1 MLFEPDNYK
10 GPLKHSRGQ
19 RSIQP
24 QRVKNHSFE
33 VDHTYITFF
42 YQHQEPITQSFQ
54 LPYLPSVS
62 TLSHIFLFS
71 EAPSTG
77 FFACDYIIAN
87 HKRAVVIYCLCHMQV
102 TWKYIN
108 NGKKHG
114 KSACFHRKLKNPSH
128 ISVLKLKRYGTGLTE
143 GCNWFGSC
151 CHGNNTKK
159 LTYVLLK
166 PFIIPT

>member
-1 MLFEPDNYK
+1 MLWTCCLNLTILRITKTFK
-10 GPLKHSRGQ
+10 RA
-19 RSIQP
+19 
-24 QRVKNHSFE
+24 E
-33 VDHTYITFF
+33 VDSTPESEKSLFWSWSQIHIFF

-77 FFACDYIIAN
+77 FFPCDYIIAN
-87 HKRAVVIYCLCHMQV
+87 HKKAVVIYCLCHMQV

-128 ISVLKLKRYGTGLTE
+128 ISVLKLKRYGTGLTK
-143 GCNWFGSC
+143 GCNWFGCS
-151 CHGNNTKK
+151 K
-159 LTYVLLK
+159 
-166 PFIIPT
+166 

>member
-1 MLFEPDNYK
+1 MLWTCCLNLTIIKDHWNIQEGRGRFNPREWK
-10 GPLKHSRGQ
+10 ITLLKL
-19 RSIQP
+19 IT
-24 QRVKNHSFE
+24 
-33 VDHTYITFF
+33 HTYLFF

-54 LPYLPSVS
+54 LPYLPSAS

-71 EAPSTG
+71 EAPPTG
-77 FFACDYIIAN
+77 FFACVYIIAN

-143 GCNWFGSC
+143 GCNWFGSS
-151 CHGNNTKK
+151 K
-159 LTYVLLK
+159 
-166 PFIIPT
+166 